1 MKQVHTLEPNQTLSF
16 NAGQAGKFL
25 ILREST
31 HDLLLRGDALR
42 PTEIQRGDTIDVTV
56 FDELTLENQHDQA
69 ATFEYQI
76 SDVPILTQAQKVDVT
91 NAVVV
96 HEVQRPVSVV
106 DIQRVVKTEIQNQ
119 LLNVRV
125 DNDSLSVNMPPL
137 NLDSFIRAHVTN
149 RLLDVRVNNDSLNVT
164 PSESLYTYS
173 AVGDSAF
180 ALDGTVQT
188 LEEKDERKA
197 LFLQAPTSNTR
208 PVLVQGFM
216 ELHPGSHVSLKTNLA
231 VTVKGK
237 AGERLLVG
245 EAL

>member
-42 PTEIQRGDTIDVTV
+42 PTEIQRGDTIDVTA

-106 DIQRVVKTEIQNQ
+106 DIQRVVKAEIQNQ
-119 LLNVRV
+119 LLNVEVVNDDLPVNATIQGVIEAEINNSLLNVHV
-125 DNDSLSVNMPPL
+125 DNETLS
-137 NLDSFIRAHVTN
+137 
-149 RLLDVRVNNDSLNVT
+149 VT
-164 PSESLYTYS
+164 PSVILYTYA
-173 AVGDSAF
+173 AVDGSPL
-180 ALDGTVQT
+180 ALDGSLQT
-188 LEEKDERKA
+188 IEAKHERKA
-197 LFLQAPTSNTR
+197 LFLQAPDSNKK

-216 ELHPGSHVSLKTNLA
+216 EIKPGGHVSLKTHLA
-231 VTVKGK
+231 VTVKGT
-237 AGERLLVG
+237 AGERLRIG
-245 EAL
+245 EAT

>member
-42 PTEIQRGDTIDVTV
+42 PTEIQRGDTIDVTA

-106 DIQRVVKTEIQNQ
+106 DIQRVVKTEIQNE
-119 LLNVRV
+119 LLKVRI
-125 DNDSLSVNMPPL
+125 DNE
-137 NLDSFIRAHVTN
+137 
-149 RLLDVRVNNDSLNVT
+149 SLNVKPST
-164 PSESLYTYS
+164 PLYTYV
-173 AVGDSAF
+173 ALEEGLF
-180 ALDGTVQT
+180 QLDGNEQVI
-188 LEEKDERKA
+188 EDDVERKA
-197 LFLQAPTSNTR
+197 LFIQVPDENTE
-208 PVLVQGFM
+208 PVLVQRF
-216 ELHPGSHVSLKTNLA
+216 LTINPGGHLPLNTNQA
-231 VTVKGK
+231 VTIKGK
-237 AGERLLVG
+237 DGETVRVG
-245 EAL
+245 EMR